1 MNLKVENV
9 EIEKETIREKITMY
23 LSLFLI
29 AIILIMAIS
38 TLGYLAVQRC
48 KYEFMSGQQ
57 KINVKAVKMFN
68 GNSTKEEIE
77 NSLGVKIRLK
87 PKLDPMLQSLVQR
100 MFERNMPISEIRQKL
115 HLTFFEDQQIEI
127 EVIEEEGKK

>member
-9 EIEKETIREKITMY
+9 EIEKETIGEKISMY
-23 LSLFLI
+23 LTLFLM

-38 TLGYLAVQRC
+38 TLGYLAVLRC
-48 KYEFMSGQQ
+48 KYEFMTGKE
-57 KINVKAVKMFN
+57 KIKVKAVNMFN
-68 GNSTKEEIE
+68 NNSTKEEIE
-77 NSLGVKIRLK
+77 NLLGVKIRLK
-87 PKLDPMLQSLVQR
+87 PKLDPILQSIVQR

-127 EVIEEEGKK
+127 EVIEEEGNK

>member
-9 EIEKETIREKITMY
+9 EIEKETIGEKISMY
-23 LSLFLI
+23 LTLFLM

-48 KYEFMSGQQ
+48 KYEFMTGKE
-57 KINVKAVKMFN
+57 KIKVKAVNMFN
-68 GNSTKEEIE
+68 NNSTKEEIE
-77 NSLGVKIRLK
+77 NLLGVKIRLK
-87 PKLDPMLQSLVQR
+87 PKLDPILQSIVQR

-115 HLTFFEDQQIEI
+115 HLTFFEDQQIKIEI
-127 EVIEEEGKK
+127 IEEEGNK

>member
-9 EIEKETIREKITMY
+9 EIEKETIGEKISMY
-23 LSLFLI
+23 LTLFLM

-48 KYEFMSGQQ
+48 KYEFMTGKE
-57 KINVKAVKMFN
+57 KIKVKAVNMFN
-68 GNSTKEEIE
+68 NNSTKEEIE
-77 NSLGVKIRLK
+77 NLLGVKIRLK
-87 PKLDPMLQSLVQR
+87 PKLDPILQSIVQR

-127 EVIEEEGKK
+127 EVIEEEGNK

>member
-1 MNLKVENV
+1 M
-9 EIEKETIREKITMY
+9 
-23 LSLFLI
+23 

-48 KYEFMSGQQ
+48 KYEFMTGKE
-57 KINVKAVKMFN
+57 KIKVKAVNMFN
-68 GNSTKEEIE
+68 NNSTKEEIE
-77 NSLGVKIRLK
+77 NLLGVKIRLK
-87 PKLDPMLQSLVQR
+87 PKLDPILQSIVQR

-127 EVIEEEGKK
+127 EVIEEEGNK